1 MKLRNK
7 WGSSSQGGLEG
18 ESMGEVTGIG
28 GVMHKPSAMAS
39 LESIRVVLV
48 KTPSNGGHRA

>member
-1 MKLRNK
+1 MGMSG
-7 WGSSSQGGLEG
+7 GSDGGLEG
-18 ESMGEVTGIG
+18 ESMGEMTGIG